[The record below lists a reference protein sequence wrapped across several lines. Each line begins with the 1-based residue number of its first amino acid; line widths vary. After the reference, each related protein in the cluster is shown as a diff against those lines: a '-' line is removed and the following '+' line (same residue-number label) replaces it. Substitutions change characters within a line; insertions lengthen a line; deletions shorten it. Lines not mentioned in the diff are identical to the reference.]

1 MFVERDIAGLL
12 KQIARQDVVE
22 IGSDGSIGTARGA
35 SLAHIAE
42 SYGFEY
48 YEALRTGHKKANVLV
63 RMYRD
68 PRPEAR
74 AREAAVITAHP
85 QAGNGGTVPGMR
97 QGTLKALPEAAGAV
111 ALMKDRI
118 LFDTLAAAADKR
130 QQMTA
135 YGSCAFV
142 VLLMLVVGEPVLALA
157 VGGLLTAFLVGAF
170 RLGAVRR
177 SRIAQRLQDAGY
189 LQVRDE
195 HGAQRFLRPGQQLPG
210 HANPFAC

>member
-1 MFVERDIAGLL
+1 MYEERDIAGLM
-12 KQIARQDVVE
+12 KQIARQDVLE
-22 IGSDGSIGTARGA
+22 IGSEGSVAAARGA
-35 SLAHIAE
+35 ALAHIAE

-48 YEALRTGHKKANVLV
+48 HETLRTGHKKAYVLV

-74 AREAAVITAHP
+74 AREAAALTAHP

-97 QGTLKALPEAAGAV
+97 PGTLKPLPEGAGAV

-118 LFDTLAAAADKR
+118 LFDTMAAAADKR
-130 QQMTA
+130 QQLIA
-135 YGSCAFV
+135 YGSCVFLA
-142 VLLMLVVGEPVLALA
+142 LLMLLVGEPVLALV
-157 VGGLLTAFLVGAF
+157 VGGLLTAFLFGAF
-170 RLGAVRR
+170 RIGTVRR

-195 HGAQRFLRPGQQLPG
+195 RGTQRFLRPGQQLPG
-210 HANPFAC
+210 HANPFAS

>member
-22 IGSDGSIGTARGA
+22 IGSDGSIGHVRGA
-35 SLAHIAE
+35 ALAHIAE

-48 YEALRTGHKKANVLV
+48 HETLRTGHKKANVLV

-74 AREAAVITAHP
+74 AREAAAITAHP

-97 QGTLKALPEAAGAV
+97 QGTLKPLPEAAEAV
-111 ALMKDRI
+111 ARMKDRI
-118 LFDTLAAAADKR
+118 LFDTAGAAADKR

-135 YGSCAFV
+135 YGSCAFF
-142 VLLMLVVGEPVLALA
+142 VLFLLVLGEPAIAL
-157 VGGLLTAFLVGAF
+157 VGGALLTAFLVGAF
-170 RLGAVRR
+170 RFGAVRR
-177 SRIAQRLQDAGY
+177 SRIAQRLQAAGY

-195 HGAQRFLRPGQQLPG
+195 RGAQRFLRPGQQLPG
-210 HANPFAC
+210 HANPFAS